1 MAEIMVVRHGQAAFG
16 TDDYDRLTD
25 IGWEQSR
32 LLGEYLA
39 ARDIHFDSVFCGT
52 MRRHRETLAGLLE
65 ALPPQPFAVELPGL
79 NEFDFHALVSAYREL
94 YPVDGIDINNAREF
108 YGCLRDAL
116 LAWSR
121 DEFAEIEEK
130 WEGFELR
137 VRGTLEQIAKA
148 EGRVLVVTSGGPI
161 SALAREVLSLS
172 VENMVNLNLQA
183 INTGITRYYGKAG
196 RLRLNTFNA
205 VPHLEQPQD
214 SHLITYT

>member
-1 MAEIMVVRHGQAAFG
+1 MAEILVVRHGQAAFG

-32 LLGEYLA
+32 LLGEYFA
-39 ARDIHFDSVFCGT
+39 ARDIQFDAVFCGT

-65 ALPPQPFAVELPGL
+65 ALPTQPTAVDLPGL
-79 NEFDFHALVSAYREL
+79 NEFDFHALVSAYRAL
-94 YPVDGIDINNAREF
+94 YPVAGIDINNARDF
-108 YGCLRDAL
+108 YGCLREAL

-121 DEFAEIEEK
+121 DEFVDIEEK
-130 WEGFELR
+130 WEGFETR
-137 VRGTLEQIAKA
+137 VRGTLEQIANV

-161 SALAREVLSLS
+161 SALVREVLSLS

-183 INTGITRYYGKAG
+183 INTGITRYFGKRG
-196 RLRLNTFNA
+196 RLRLNGFNA